1 MTLERKWV
9 GTDDIRK
16 KAGWTL
22 RQMTLERR
30 SVGTDDVRKKVG
42 WDR

>member
-1 MTLERKWV
+1 MVLEAMWV

-16 KAGWTL
+16 KVGWNL
-22 RQMTLERR
+22 RQITLERR
-30 SVGTDDVRKKVG
+30 SVGTNDVRKKVG